1 MSKAKD
7 LIKELGSKQAAT
19 DTLSRNE
26 NNDCVVRAVQHA
38 FGVDYIDAHHFCE
51 TKLNRVSGQGTY
63 TGIYLPRIQQAFGK
77 KISKMGRGGRLT
89 RAKKSKVT
97 RWSNE
102 KSAFVKKRETLQ
114 VRYQVKE
121 FVKEFNQ
128 GSYIVVV
135 NAHAFALIDGKVIG
149 NREDDRRLN
158 REVWSAYKVK

>member
-26 NNDCVVRAVQHA
+26 NNDCVVIAVQHA
-38 FGVDYIDAHHFCE
+38 FKVDYVDAHHFCE

-63 TGIYLPRIQQAFGK
+63 TNQYLDKVTQAFGK
-77 KISKMGRGGRLT
+77 RISKMGRSGRLT

-135 NAHAFALIDGKVIG
+135 NAHAFALIDGKIIG
-149 NREDDRRLN
+149 NREDGRRLN

>member
-19 DTLSRNE
+19 DTLSRSE
-26 NNDCVVRAVQHA
+26 DNDCVVRAVQHA

-63 TGIYLPRIQQAFGK
+63 TNRYLDKVTQAFGK
-77 KISKMGRGGRLT
+77 RISKMGRGGSLR
-89 RAKKSKVT
+89 RAKKTKVEK
-97 RWSNE
+97 WSNA
-102 KSAFVKKRETLQ
+102 KQKYTIRRQAVQ

-135 NAHAFALIDGKVIG
+135 NTHAFALIDGKIIG

-158 REVWSAYKVK
+158 REVWSAYRVK

>member
-19 DTLSRNE
+19 DTLSRSE
-26 NNDCVVRAVQHA
+26 DNDCVVRAVQHA

-63 TGIYLPRIQQAFGK
+63 TNRYLDKVTQAFGK
-77 KISKMGRGGRLT
+77 RISKMGRGGSLRRT
-89 RAKKSKVT
+89 KKTKVEK
-97 RWSNE
+97 WSNA
-102 KSAFVKKRETLQ
+102 KQKYTIRRQAVQ

-135 NAHAFALIDGKVIG
+135 NAHAFALIDGKIIG

-158 REVWSAYKVK
+158 REVWSAYRVK

>member
-19 DTLSRNE
+19 DILSKSE
-26 NNDCVVRAVQHA
+26 DNDCVVRAVQHS
-38 FGVDYIDAHHFCE
+38 FGVDYVDAHHFCE

-63 TGIYLPRIQQAFGK
+63 TGIYLHKIKQAFGQ
-77 KISKMGRGGRLT
+77 KINRMGKDGRIT
-89 RAKKSKVT
+89 RVKKSKVT

-114 VRYQVKE
+114 VRYKVKD
-121 FVKEFNQ
+121 FLKKFNI
-128 GSYIVVV
+128 GKYIVIVRG
-135 NAHAFALIDGKVIG
+135 HAFALVEGKVIG
-149 NREDDRRLN
+149 NLEDSKRLT

>member
-26 NNDCVVRAVQHA
+26 DNDCVVIAVQHA
-38 FGVDYIDAHHFCE
+38 FKVDYVDAHHFCE

-77 KISKMGRGGRLT
+77 KISKMGRSGRLT

-135 NAHAFALIDGKVIG
+135 NAHAFALIDGKIIG

>member
-1 MSKAKD
+1 MSKAKE
-7 LIKELGSKQAAT
+7 LIKQLGSKQAAT

-63 TGIYLPRIQQAFGK
+63 TNQYLGRVTQAFGK
-77 KISKMGRGGRLT
+77 RISKMGRGGRLT

-102 KSAFVKKRETLQ
+102 KLAFVKKRVTLQ
-114 VRYQVKE
+114 VCYQVKE
-121 FVKEFNQ
+121 FKKKYAQ
-128 GSYIVVV
+128 GRYILIVQG
-135 NAHAFALIDGKVIG
+135 HAFAMVDGVIAG
-149 NREDDRRLN
+149 NCEDSRRLN
-158 REVWSAYKVK
+158 RRVLSAYRVR

>member
-1 MSKAKD
+1 
-7 LIKELGSKQAAT
+7 
-19 DTLSRNE
+19 
-26 NNDCVVRAVQHA
+26 V
-38 FGVDYIDAHHFCE
+38 
-51 TKLNRVSGQGTY
+51 
-63 TGIYLPRIQQAFGK
+63 
-77 KISKMGRGGRLT
+77 
-89 RAKKSKVT
+89 
-97 RWSNE
+97 
-102 KSAFVKKRETLQ
+102 TLQ

>member
-26 NNDCVVRAVQHA
+26 DNDCVVIAVQHA
-38 FGVDYIDAHHFCE
+38 FKVAYVDAHHFCE

-63 TGIYLPRIQQAFGK
+63 TNQYLDKVTQAFGK
-77 KISKMGRGGRLT
+77 RISKMGRSGRLT

>member
-26 NNDCVVRAVQHA
+26 DNDCVVIAVQHA
-38 FGVDYIDAHHFCE
+38 FKVDYVDAHHFCE

-63 TGIYLPRIQQAFGK
+63 TNQYLDKVTQAFGK
-77 KISKMGRGGRLT
+77 RISKMGRGGRLT

-102 KSAFVKKRETLQ
+102 KLAFVKKRVTLQ
-114 VRYQVKE
+114 VCYQVKE
-121 FVKEFNQ
+121 FKKKYAQ
-128 GSYIVVV
+128 GRYILIVQG
-135 NAHAFALIDGKVIG
+135 HAFAMVDGVIAG
-149 NREDDRRLN
+149 NCEDSRRLN
-158 REVWSAYKVK
+158 RRVLSAYRVR

>member
-1 MSKAKD
+1 MSKARE
-7 LIKELGSKQAAT
+7 LIKQLGSKQAAT
-19 DTLSRNE
+19 DTLSKSE

-51 TKLNRVSGQGTY
+51 TKLNRKSGQGTY
-63 TGIYLPRIQQAFGK
+63 TGIYLPKIKQAFGK
-77 KISKMGRGGRLT
+77 KINRMGKDGRIT

-135 NAHAFALIDGKVIG
+135 NAHAFALIDGKIIG

>member
-135 NAHAFALIDGKVIG
+135 NAHAFALIDGKIIG
-149 NREDDRRLN
+149 NREDGRRLN

>member
-19 DTLSRNE
+19 DTLSRSE

-38 FGVDYIDAHHFCE
+38 FEVDYVDAHHFCE

-63 TGIYLPRIQQAFGK
+63 TNIYLDKVTQVFGK
-77 KISKMGRGGRLT
+77 RISKMGRGGGLT

-102 KSAFVKKRETLQ
+102 KSAFVKKRATLQ

-128 GSYIVVV
+128 GSYIIVV
-135 NAHAFALIDGKVIG
+135 NAHAFALVDGKIIG

>member
-19 DTLSRNE
+19 DTLSRSE
-26 NNDCVVRAVQHA
+26 DNDCVVRAVQHA

-63 TGIYLPRIQQAFGK
+63 TNRYLDKVTQAFGK
-77 KISKMGRGGRLT
+77 RISKMGRGGSLR
-89 RAKKSKVT
+89 RAKKTKVEK
-97 RWSNE
+97 WSNA
-102 KSAFVKKRETLQ
+102 KQKYTIRRQAVQ

-135 NAHAFALIDGKVIG
+135 NAHAFALIDGKIIG

-158 REVWSAYKVK
+158 REVWSAYRVK

>member
-63 TGIYLPRIQQAFGK
+63 TNQYLDKVTQAFGK
-77 KISKMGRGGRLT
+77 RISKMGRSGRLT

-114 VRYQVKE
+114 VRYKVKE
-121 FVKEFNQ
+121 FIKKFPI
-128 GSYIVVV
+128 GKYIVIV
-135 NAHAFALIDGKVIG
+135 NAHAFVLVEGEVMG
-149 NREDDRRLN
+149 NWNDSKRLN

>member
-26 NNDCVVRAVQHA
+26 DNDCVVIAVQHA
-38 FGVDYIDAHHFCE
+38 FTVDYVDAHHFCE

-63 TGIYLPRIQQAFGK
+63 TNQYLDKVTQAFGK
-77 KISKMGRGGRLT
+77 RISKMGRGGRLT

>member
-38 FGVDYIDAHHFCE
+38 FKVDYVDAHHFCE

-63 TGIYLPRIQQAFGK
+63 TNQYLDKVTQAFGK
-77 KISKMGRGGRLT
+77 RISKMGRSGRLT

-135 NAHAFALIDGKVIG
+135 NAHAFALVDGKIIG

>member
-19 DTLSRNE
+19 DSLSKSE

-38 FGVDYIDAHHFCE
+38 FGVDYVDAHHFCE

-63 TGIYLPRIQQAFGK
+63 TGIYLPTIHQAFGK

-89 RAKKSKVT
+89 RAKKTKVE
-97 RWSNE
+97 RWSNA
-102 KSAFVKKRETLQ
+102 KQKYTIRRQAVQ

-135 NAHAFALIDGKVIG
+135 NAHAFALVDGKIIG

>member
-38 FGVDYIDAHHFCE
+38 FKVDYVDAHHFCE

-63 TGIYLPRIQQAFGK
+63 TGRYLGKVTQAFGK
-77 KISKMGRGGRLT
+77 RINKMGRGGRLT
-89 RAKKSKVT
+89 RAKKTKVEK
-97 RWSNE
+97 WSNA
-102 KSAFVKKRETLQ
+102 KQRFTSRRQKVQ

-128 GSYIVVV
+128 GSYIVIV
-135 NAHAFALIDGKVIG
+135 NAHAFALVDGKIIG
-149 NREDDRRLN
+149 NWDDDRRLN
-158 REVWSAYKVK
+158 REVRSAYKVK

>member
-77 KISKMGRGGRLT
+77 KISKMGRSGRLT

-135 NAHAFALIDGKVIG
+135 NAHAFALIDGKIIG

>member
-19 DTLSRNE
+19 DTLSKSE

-38 FGVDYIDAHHFCE
+38 FGVDYVDAHHFCE

-63 TGIYLPRIQQAFGK
+63 TNQYLGKVTQAFGK
-77 KISKMGRGGRLT
+77 RISKMGRGGRLT
-89 RAKKSKVT
+89 RAKKTKVEK
-97 RWSNE
+97 WSNA
-102 KSAFVKKRETLQ
+102 KQKYTIRRQTVQ

-135 NAHAFALIDGKVIG
+135 NAHAFALIDGKIIG

>member
-26 NNDCVVRAVQHA
+26 DNDCVVIAVQHA
-38 FGVDYIDAHHFCE
+38 FKVDYVDAHHFCE

-63 TGIYLPRIQQAFGK
+63 TNQYLGRVTQAFGK
-77 KISKMGRGGRLT
+77 RISKMGRGGRLT

-102 KSAFVKKRETLQ
+102 KSAFVKKRVTLQ

-121 FVKEFNQ
+121 FVKKFPI
-128 GSYIVVV
+128 GKYIVIVRG
-135 NAHAFALIDGKVIG
+135 HAFALVEGKVIG
-149 NREDDRRLN
+149 NLEDSKRLT

>member
-38 FGVDYIDAHHFCE
+38 FEVDYIDAHHFCE
-51 TKLNRVSGQGTY
+51 TKLNRKSGQGTY

-77 KISKMGRGGRLT
+77 KINRMGKDGRIT

-102 KSAFVKKRETLQ
+102 KSAFVKKRVTLQ

-121 FVKEFNQ
+121 FIKEFSV
-128 GSYIVVV
+128 GKYIVIVRG
-135 NAHAFALIDGKVIG
+135 HAFALVEGKVIG
-149 NREDDRRLN
+149 NLEDSKRLT
-158 REVWSAYKVK
+158 REVWSAYKIK